1 METHPLSAKPGG
13 KTGCSSHFVM
23 AQSMKP
29 SSHDCDQYG
38 LSTPWVS
45 GNLANPSLKTV
56 TRNIVPSLKRGSS
69 GCDTNL
75 VHYSI
80 IIMDLCEYLGMT
92 RQNFIRQKN
101 KYELHLVQLPYI
113 IRKKKKILK
122 PPMIIN
128 L

>member
-1 METHPLSAKPGG
+1 
-13 KTGCSSHFVM
+13 
-23 AQSMKP
+23 MKP

-75 VHYSI
+75 VNYSI

-92 RQNFIRQKN
+92 RQKLYFDKKTNMNYIWFSYHISSEKKN
-101 KYELHLVQLPYI
+101 KKY
-113 IRKKKKILK
+113 
-122 PPMIIN
+122 
-128 L
+128 